1 LCRQPHNVHNSAFS
15 SFPFQSL
22 EETLSVR
29 EIAAPLVPV
38 PVLYP
43 GKKTSVVQPFF
54 MGFQFYKN
62 KLKTILC
69 SSSLVLTPGIWFQF
83 GFVTKGNF
91 LVPILGLG
99 SENQTWFQSGFY

>member
-1 LCRQPHNVHNSAFS
+1 M
-15 SFPFQSL
+15 
-22 EETLSVR
+22 R